1 MNTGYQKNRLWI
13 ITALFLALT
22 FLVTA
27 YLLHIPVPATG
38 GYIHLGDTLLYL
50 GASMLPTPFAV
61 AAGGIGEALS
71 DALTGSLI
79 YALPTLIIKSCMVL
93 CFTSRRATILC
104 KRNLVAI
111 FAAGG
116 ICVGGYYLT
125 EAVLF
130 HNLLSPILEIPGNVV
145 QVAAS
150 GAIYVVVGIAFD
162 RAKMKNHLSAVLH
175 R

>member
-1 MNTGYQKNRLWI
+1 MNTAHQQTRLLI

-50 GASMLPTPFAV
+50 SASMLPAPFGI

-71 DALTGSLI
+71 DALTGSLLF
-79 YALPTLIIKSCMVL
+79 ALPTLVIKSCMAL
-93 CFTSRRATILC
+93 CFTSKRMTILC
-104 KRNLVAI
+104 KRNILAL
-111 FAAGG
+111 FLAGG

-125 EAVLF
+125 EVILF
-130 HNLLSPILEIPGNVV
+130 HNVFAPLAEIPLNVV

-150 GAIYVVVGIAFD
+150 GVIYVLVGATFD
-162 RAKMKNHLSAVLH
+162 RAKMKNHLSMVLH
-175 R
+175 H